1 MSKLWSNDGRWDDV
15 TVSALISESDWL
27 RLRAALRHMDEI
39 SLERSLG
46 AVRVQASTARV
57 KKAWPVA
64 MVVGL
69 AVEYPG
75 GSQRQYFQTIKAA
88 REAAEGWRIYG

>member
-1 MSKLWSNDGRWDDV
+1 MTV
-15 TVSALISESDWL
+15 TALISESDWI
-27 RLRAALRHMDEI
+27 RLRSALRRMDEI

-46 AVRVQASTARV
+46 AIRVQASTARV

-69 AVEYPG
+69 TVEYPG
-75 GSQRQYFQTIKAA
+75 GSQSQYFQTIKAA
-88 REAAEGWRIYG
+88 RSAAEEWRIYG

>member
-27 RLRAALRHMDEI
+27 RLRAALRHMDEM
-39 SLERSLG
+39 SLDRLLG

-57 KKAWPVA
+57 KKAWPVS
-64 MVVGL
+64 MVIGL
-69 AVEYPG
+69 RVEYPG

-88 REAAEGWRIYG
+88 QEAAKEWRIYG

>member
-1 MSKLWSNDGRWDDV
+1 MTAG
-15 TVSALISESDWL
+15 ALISESDWL
-27 RLRAALRHMDEI
+27 RLGAALRHMDEI

-46 AVRVQASTARV
+46 AVRVRASTTRV

-75 GSQRQYFQTIKAA
+75 GSQRQYFESVNAA
-88 REAAEGWRIYG
+88 TQAAERWRII

>member
-1 MSKLWSNDGRWDDV
+1 MTAG
-15 TVSALISESDWL
+15 ALISESDWL

-46 AVRVQASTARV
+46 AVRVQANTARV

-88 REAAEGWRIYG
+88 QAAAEEWRIYG

>member
-1 MSKLWSNDGRWDDV
+1 M
-15 TVSALISESDWL
+15 TASALISESDWL

-57 KKAWPVA
+57 KQAWPVV

-75 GSQRQYFQTIKAA
+75 GSQRQYFQTIKASRA
-88 REAAEGWRIYG
+88 AAEKWRIYG

>member
-1 MSKLWSNDGRWDDV
+1 MTAG
-15 TVSALISESDWL
+15 ALLSESDWL

-57 KKAWPVA
+57 KKAWPVS

-69 AVEYPG
+69 MVQYPG
-75 GSQRQYFQTIKAA
+75 GSQRQYFQTIRAA
-88 REAAEGWRIYG
+88 QAAAEKWRIYG